1 MVWIMDD
8 GHGKYL
14 GSCGVVSAPDEATA
28 RERIEAE
35 MRKQG
40 CDPERGYTLYKLKP
54 NTAVLLDNGDY

>member
-1 MVWIMDD
+1 
-8 GHGKYL
+8 
-14 GSCGVVSAPDEATA
+14 
-28 RERIEAE
+28 